1 MNTIKLY
8 TFPLSGH
15 AHRVQLALAL
25 MQIPHELI
33 EVDLRKGAQK
43 TPEFLQMNPFGQ
55 VPVIDDNGTI
65 LADSNAILV
74 YLARQYGKGAWLP
87 SDAVGEAQVQR
98 WLSVAAGLVAFG
110 PAAARLVTVFGAGF
124 RAEEVIGRAN
134 NLFKVMDSE
143 LAKRPF
149 LVGEQASI
157 ADIAN
162 YTYIAHAPEGNVSL
176 AEYPNVRAWLARI
189 EALPGFVAMVST
201 KAGLLA

>member
-1 MNTIKLY
+1 
-8 TFPLSGH
+8 
-15 AHRVQLALAL
+15 
-25 MQIPHELI
+25 
-33 EVDLRKGAQK
+33 
-43 TPEFLQMNPFGQ
+43 
-55 VPVIDDNGTI
+55 
-65 LADSNAILV
+65 
-74 YLARQYGKGAWLP
+74 
-87 SDAVGEAQVQR
+87 
-98 WLSVAAGLVAFG
+98 
-110 PAAARLVTVFGAGF
+110 LVTVFGAGF